1 MLIVGIDP
9 GAKGGWAW
17 NDGVGCDGF
26 PLPWMG
32 KLYDILGLLEDIE
45 VEIGGAPDLTIVE
58 HQQGQNSDGIK
69 SLNTLLPAYGQL
81 IGALMVYRWKLVT
94 PKPTEWK
101 PILAGTRRDKQAAID
116 RVLKLWPNVDMT
128 PGRMRK
134 PHDGIA
140 DACCIAE
147 WGQHRYARS

>member
-1 MLIVGIDP
+1 
-9 GAKGGWAW
+9 
-17 NDGVGCDGF
+17 
-26 PLPWMG
+26 MG

-94 PKPTEWK
+94 PKPF
-101 PILAGTRRDKQAAID
+101 
-116 RVLKLWPNVDMT
+116 
-128 PGRMRK
+128 
-134 PHDGIA
+134 
-140 DACCIAE
+140 
-147 WGQHRYARS
+147 